1 MNKNNFQ
8 RLLEE
13 DVERLSSERKQHN
26 ERIMGSVTGSLGFFR
41 MLGDVADLYMSRA
54 IGVAI
59 MAAGGGAPDPKRG
72 PAAAPNNAATPPD
85 RPGQNKDQ
93 GKTGPRGPEDP
104 RHPLAP

>member
-1 MNKNNFQ
+1 MSKNNFQ
-8 RLLEE
+8 RLLDE
-13 DVERLSSERKQHN
+13 DIDRLSSERKQQN

-54 IGVAI
+54 FGVMI

-72 PAAAPNNAATPPD
+72 PAGPPKSGATPPD
-85 RPGQNKDQ
+85 RPGQSQDP

-104 RHPLAP
+104 RS